1 MSSYPDNFSS
11 FAADAYF
18 GSAST
23 RPGRREVEFWAA
35 KMTADFI
42 AAVTD
47 DFDKRFAFYG
57 DPRPGEIDADTIR
70 QMLEEYA
77 WNVVRRAE

>member
-1 MSSYPDNFSS
+1 MSDYPDNFSS

-23 RPGRREVEFWAA
+23 RSGRREVEAWAA
-35 KMTADFI
+35 QMTADFV
-42 AAVTD
+42 AAVTNE
-47 DFDKRFAFYG
+47 FDKRFALHG
-57 DPRPGEIDADTIR
+57 DPRPGEVDADTIR